1 MSKGC
6 EFPYIMAKGERL
18 MNKNEKEY
26 RVVLDRRL
34 AEKTFLF
41 ALFAKMR
48 RVFENSCIERL
59 KV

>member
-1 MSKGC
+1 MN
-6 EFPYIMAKGERL
+6 FRTYGERL

-34 AEKTFLF
+34 AEKTLPF
-41 ALFAKMR
+41 ALFAKLR
-48 RVFENSCIERL
+48 KVFENSCIERL